1 MEGGTLTEKSEA
13 PLFPCD
19 LSSSLWD
26 GGPTSCAVIVHGLA
40 ARSRT
45 GRYTTEKNGAHA
57 RHRTALA
64 KKKTARMSRNLPRAL
79 EINKISSP
87 RASAHGIDH
96 DIYPQI
102 IQMLTH

>member
-26 GGPTSCAVIVHGLA
+26 GGPTSCAVIVHSLA

-57 RHRTALA
+57 RHERHWR
-64 KKKTARMSRNLPRAL
+64 KKNGTDVSKSAARVGDQQDIIAQSIRAWHR
-79 EINKISSP
+79 P
-87 RASAHGIDH
+87 
-96 DIYPQI
+96 
-102 IQMLTH
+102 

>member
-64 KKKTARMSRNLPRAL
+64 KKKRHGCL
-79 EINKISSP
+79 EICRARWRSTRYHRPEHP
-87 RASAHGIDH
+87 RMA
-96 DIYPQI
+96 
-102 IQMLTH
+102 